1 MERFDEGQEAA
12 EESKEE
18 VNDGVVL
25 LDSDGVPRL
34 TTDADLDRLR
44 MSRGVRD
51 NSVFLQQDF
60 LPFFESKVKDRLR
73 LAATTED
80 LLRAQGMFQLLSDQ
94 TAFIAQKLKNQKGI
108 V

>member
-1 MERFDEGQEAA
+1 MT
-12 EESKEE
+12 
-18 VNDGVVL
+18 DGVVL
-25 LDSDGVPRL
+25 LDADGVPRL

-51 NSVFLQQDF
+51 NSAFLQQDF
-60 LPFFESKVKDRLR
+60 LPHFDAKVKDKIR
-73 LAATTED
+73 LASSTED

-94 TAFIAQKLKNQKGI
+94 AAFIAQKLKNQKGI